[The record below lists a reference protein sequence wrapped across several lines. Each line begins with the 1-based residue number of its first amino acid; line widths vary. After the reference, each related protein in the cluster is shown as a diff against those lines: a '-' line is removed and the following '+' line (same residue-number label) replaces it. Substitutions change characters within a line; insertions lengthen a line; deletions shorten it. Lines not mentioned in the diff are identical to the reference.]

1 MDRGIR
7 TVAFQFIQKI
17 FIMLFLA
24 VLFVS
29 CGEEHRSHS
38 LVKDFLKE
46 NLTIDDYNVDRWEK
60 FDSTFRV
67 SSQAIASL
75 HSNVAHIGP
84 FKSGIRYQPY
94 KQGDKLYF
102 VRLKYDVEM
111 GGDSLTKLTHTF
123 YIDKDFQ
130 GVVAVK
136 EN

>member
-1 MDRGIR
+1 MRKCIKS
-7 TVAFQFIQKI
+7 TP
-17 FIMLFLA
+17 LFLFA
-24 VLFVS
+24 LLTVVVLS
-29 CGEEHRSHS
+29 GCGEEQRSKT
-38 LVKDFLKE
+38 LVKDFLNE
-46 NLTIDDYNVDRWEK
+46 NLTHNDYSVDRYLK
-60 FDSTFRV
+60 FDSTYRV

-75 HSNVAHIGP
+75 HTNAPKIGP

-102 VRLKYDVEM
+102 LRVKYGVEM
-111 GGDSLTKLTHTF
+111 GGEEPTEMTHTF